1 MWRNWWDF
9 YASSDNEEFWKTQK
23 RSLWSNLLNSYSR
36 KIWCCRCCNPFHD
49 LCIRIWDH
57 LPVGRHAK
65 YQVLCCMILAC
76 EHAVEKR
83 QEKVFRCPIWLWWSG
98 DAFSFHIIVRS
109 DHWSLVFDNWQLHF
123 DLILHHML
131 RRISLHDSALNPG
144 CSRLPRYWKLTS
156 SLELMVLI

>member
-1 MWRNWWDF
+1 MHRQTIKSFEKLKNDRFDQIYWIHIREKYDV
-9 YASSDNEEFWKTQK
+9 AGAV
-23 RSLWSNLLNSYSR
+23 
-36 KIWCCRCCNPFHD
+36 NPLHD

-57 LPVGRHAK
+57 LPKVGRHAK

-144 CSRLPRYWKLTS
+144 CSRLPRYWQLTS